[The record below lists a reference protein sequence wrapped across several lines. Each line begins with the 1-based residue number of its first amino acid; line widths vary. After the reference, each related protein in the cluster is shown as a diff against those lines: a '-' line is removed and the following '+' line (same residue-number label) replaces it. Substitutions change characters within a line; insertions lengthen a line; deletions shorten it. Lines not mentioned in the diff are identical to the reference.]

1 MISIIDHSV
10 RAKLNLSP
18 IAYMVCH
25 ACAQQQPLMKGT
37 GVIYLSELLGLSSG
51 TITQSMKTLIEM
63 GLLEKLVNGFYYPT
77 LKWYMA
83 HDGEDVVV
91 STVNED
97 TAKEVITFFNEINET
112 KYQLHSNI
120 ELVKKILKAN
130 PKLTLNHF
138 KSVIVHKRETWGT
151 DDKMKE
157 YNRPSTLFSGKFLK
171 YLDDANHYWLN
182 KQKHDSAT
190 QIIGH

>member
-83 HDGEDVVV
+83 HDGEDVVAT
-91 STVNED
+91 TVNED
-97 TAKEVITFFNEINET
+97 MAKDVILFFNEVNET

-120 ELVKKILKAN
+120 ELVKKILRAN
-130 PKLTLNHF
+130 PKLTINHF
-138 KSVIVHKRETWGT
+138 KSVIVHKKETWGG

-171 YLDDANHYWLN
+171 YLDDANHYWIN